1 MTFSDL
7 SLIDPILR
15 ALEAEGYST
24 PTPIQQQAIPPGL
37 EGKDLFGCAQTG
49 TGKTAAFALPI
60 LQRLGT
66 TAFSKGPRALI
77 LAPTRE
83 LAHQI
88 SDSFRTYGRFVRFRH
103 TVVYGGVSSRPQIDA
118 LRRGVDVLIATP
130 GRLLDLIEQRAVTL
144 ERVEVLVLDEA
155 DRMLDMGFITDIRRI
170 IPMLPKE
177 RQTLFFSATVPSEIK
192 KLSSELLRDPVYV
205 EVAPQATTTESIEQL
220 LYFVNKPQKRDLLAH
235 LLEHQIEGSVLVF
248 TRTKHNADR
257 VVKDLERTGVRAEAL
272 HGDKSQQARQRALRN
287 FKERRT
293 RVLVATDIA
302 ARGIDIDDLAFV
314 VNYELPDS
322 PENYVHRIGRTG
334 RAGASGTALSL
345 CSPDEQDSLH
355 AITRLIRR
363 RIPVVKDHPFSTP
376 EHEYQAPQQRSSG
389 GQQRQGGQ
397 YRRSSAPY
405 RSGSGSGSHRTR
417 RH

>member
-15 ALEAEGYST
+15 ALEAEGYSN
-24 PTPIQQQAIPPGL
+24 PTPIQQQAIPPCL

-66 TAFSKGPRALI
+66 TPFTKGPRALI

-88 SDSFRTYGRFVRFRH
+88 SDSFRTYGKFIRFRH
-103 TVVYGGVSSRPQIDA
+103 AVVYGGVSSRPQIDA

-130 GRLLDLIEQRAVTL
+130 GRLLDLIEQRALTL

-170 IPMLPKE
+170 MPMLPKE
-177 RQTLFFSATVPSEIK
+177 RQTLFFSATVPNEIK
-192 KLSSELLRDPVYV
+192 KLSNDLLRDPVHV
-205 EVAPQATTTESIEQL
+205 EVAPQATTMETIEQL
-220 LYFVNKPQKRDLLAH
+220 LYFVNKLQKRELLAH
-235 LLEHQIEGSVLVF
+235 LLEHQIQGSVLVF

>member
-15 ALEAEGYST
+15 ALQAEGYST

-66 TAFSKGPRALI
+66 TPFAKGPRALI

-130 GRLLDLIEQRAVTL
+130 GRLLDLIEQRALTL

-405 RSGSGSGSHRTR
+405 RSGSGSHRTR

>member
-1 MTFSDL
+1 MET
-7 SLIDPILR
+7 
-15 ALEAEGYST
+15 
-24 PTPIQQQAIPPGL
+24 
-37 EGKDLFGCAQTG
+37 
-49 TGKTAAFALPI
+49 
-60 LQRLGT
+60 
-66 TAFSKGPRALI
+66 
-77 LAPTRE
+77 
-83 LAHQI
+83 
-88 SDSFRTYGRFVRFRH
+88 
-103 TVVYGGVSSRPQIDA
+103 
-118 LRRGVDVLIATP
+118 
-130 GRLLDLIEQRAVTL
+130 
-144 ERVEVLVLDEA
+144 
-155 DRMLDMGFITDIRRI
+155 
-170 IPMLPKE
+170 
-177 RQTLFFSATVPSEIK
+177 
-192 KLSSELLRDPVYV
+192 
-205 EVAPQATTTESIEQL
+205 IEQL
-220 LYFVNKPQKRDLLAH
+220 LYFVNKLQKRELLAH
-235 LLEHQIEGSVLVF
+235 LLEHQIQGSVLVF